1 MKPNQEFGRI
11 YRNVSES
18 IAGAMANIAG
28 LNVDN
33 EDGKQQLIGI
43 TEKLRI
49 IQANFD
55 DELTMLE
62 ENAEWEKFTMA
73 FFGETN
79 AGKSTIIE
87 SLRILFEEESRQ
99 ALLEQN
105 AYNLQKFEQEL
116 TGHVNTVR
124 NSLDDAYNNYASDIE
139 KVNSSISGLANVVR
153 EESSKRVK
161 KKVIIASVIGA
172 VIGSI
177 SVGII
182 MSLLIKGLI

>member
-18 IAGAMANIAG
+18 IAGAMANIAE
-28 LNVDN
+28 LKVNN
-33 EDGKQQLIGI
+33 EDGKQQLSGI
-43 TEKLRI
+43 NEKLRI

-55 DELTMLE
+55 GELTMLE

-99 ALLEQN
+99 VLLEQN
-105 AYNLQKFEQEL
+105 AYDLQRFEQEL
-116 TGHVNTVR
+116 TRHVNTVR
-124 NSLDDAYNNYASDIE
+124 NSLNDAYNNYAYDIE
-139 KVNSSISGLANVVR
+139 KINSSISSLANVVR

-161 KKVIIASVIGA
+161 KKVIMASVVGA
-172 VIGSI
+172 VIGSAF
-177 SVGII
+177 VGIV
-182 MSLLIKGLI
+182 MSSLIRGLI